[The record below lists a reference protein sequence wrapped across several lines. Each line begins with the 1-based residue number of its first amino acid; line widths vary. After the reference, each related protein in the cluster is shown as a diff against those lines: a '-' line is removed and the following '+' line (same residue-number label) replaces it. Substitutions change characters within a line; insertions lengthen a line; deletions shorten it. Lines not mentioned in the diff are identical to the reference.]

1 MILAISNVLL
11 HRRITTLEG
20 IRIRYSCYIL
30 LILPSTPYRH
40 EQGFNRVKIPG
51 SSRSAFVIKVVD
63 NNAWI
68 SLSQPS
74 DCVFL
79 QREECSQ
86 VTDLTVYFDDGFTY
100 DVNEPVE
107 QQPHD
112 TWKEALHYLLN
123 TYRPKWCD
131 MHTGNTDTGI
141 ENCHEVQ
148 LADGTTY
155 GAHWNE
161 THSVLFIIK

>member
-1 MILAISNVLL
+1 MNQI
-11 HRRITTLEG
+11 
-20 IRIRYSCYIL
+20 YSCCIIL
-30 LILPSTPYRH
+30 IPPFSPYRH
-40 EQGFNRVKIPG
+40 EQGFKRGKIPG
-51 SSRSAFVIKVVD
+51 SSRSTFVIRAVD
-63 NNAWI
+63 NRAWI
-68 SLSQPS
+68 HISQPGDS
-74 DCVFL
+74 VFL
-79 QREECSQ
+79 KTEDVECNQ
-86 VTDLTVYFDDGFTY
+86 VTDLNVHFDDRFTN
-100 DVNEPVE
+100 DINEPVE

-112 TWKEALHYLLN
+112 TWKEALNHLLN
-123 TYRPKWCD
+123 TYRPKRCD